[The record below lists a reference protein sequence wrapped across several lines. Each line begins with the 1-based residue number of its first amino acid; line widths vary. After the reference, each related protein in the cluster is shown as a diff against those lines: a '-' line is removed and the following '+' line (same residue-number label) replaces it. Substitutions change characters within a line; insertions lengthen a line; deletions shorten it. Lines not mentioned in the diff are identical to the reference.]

1 MICKIRLLQSIG
13 YTLSEINDTK
23 ECEIFNFEYSIGE
36 KIKQLEQK
44 SWDWMPHKL
53 CKIYQICWVYPPYT
67 KWSGSMCFSD
77 FFEFSLNEFNLDS
90 ELLIKH

>member
-44 SWDWMPHKL
+44 S
-53 CKIYQICWVYPPYT
+53 
-67 KWSGSMCFSD
+67 
-77 FFEFSLNEFNLDS
+77 
-90 ELLIKH
+90 